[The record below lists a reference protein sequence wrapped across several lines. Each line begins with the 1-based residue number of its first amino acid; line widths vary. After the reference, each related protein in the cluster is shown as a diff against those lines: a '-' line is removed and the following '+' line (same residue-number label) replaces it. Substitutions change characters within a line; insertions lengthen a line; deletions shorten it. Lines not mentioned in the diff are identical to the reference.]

1 MNKQKSGT
9 ETGWTAIK
17 NGLVCNSRECEI
29 WADRGAG
36 MRARKERGQKYLG
49 ERHSGQENQWVGSN
63 KGETDR

>member
-36 MRARKERGQKYLG
+36 M
-49 ERHSGQENQWVGSN
+49 
-63 KGETDR
+63 